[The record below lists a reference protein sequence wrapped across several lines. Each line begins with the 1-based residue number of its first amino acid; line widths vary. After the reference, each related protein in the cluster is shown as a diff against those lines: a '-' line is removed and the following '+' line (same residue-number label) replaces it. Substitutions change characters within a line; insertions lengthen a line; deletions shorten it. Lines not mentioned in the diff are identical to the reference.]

1 MPELPEVETAA
12 RSLAP
17 QVVGR
22 SIVAIEKLDWERMV
36 ETPAVPA
43 LRALLPGRQIAAVGR
58 RAKWLLIRLDAGWT
72 LAIHLRMSGNL
83 IVRGPDDPADRHTHL
98 VLALD
103 DGRRILF
110 EDQRKFGR
118 LRLLDAAGMADL
130 DAAHG
135 PEPLADTFTPERLGQ
150 ILAGRQVKIK
160 PLLLDQQAIAGLGN
174 IYVSEALWLAR
185 IHPLTVAAAITGAQA
200 SDLHAAIRQVL
211 RQAISNQ
218 GSSLRNYRNSY
229 GLPGTNQD
237 HFLVYD
243 REGAPCERCAAPITR
258 IVVAQRSTF
267 FCPTCQRP
275 TDP

>member
-17 QVVGR
+17 QVIGR
-22 SIVAIEKLDWERMV
+22 SIAAIEKLDWERMV
-36 ETPAVPA
+36 EAPDVAS
-43 LRALLPGRQIAAVGR
+43 LRQLLPGRRIAAVGR

-83 IVRGPDDPADRHTHL
+83 IVRGPDEAADRHTHL
-98 VLALD
+98 VLGLD
-103 DGRRILF
+103 DGRRIFF

-118 LRLLDAAGMADL
+118 LRLLDPAGMAEL

-135 PEPLADTFTPERLGQ
+135 PEPLEEGFTPERLAQ
-150 ILAGRQVKIK
+150 LLAGRQVKIK
-160 PLLLDQQAIAGLGN
+160 PLLLDQRVIAGLGN

-185 IHPLTVAAAITGAQA
+185 IHPLTPADAVAAERIPA
-200 SDLHAAIRQVL
+200 LHAAIRQVL
-211 RQAISNQ
+211 QQAIANQ

-243 REGAPCERCAAPITR
+243 REGAPCERCAAPIAR
-258 IVVAQRSTF
+258 IVVAQRSSF
-267 FCPTCQRP
+267 FCPQCQSQP
-275 TDP
+275 A